1 MDWGFGVW
9 LRLIW
14 PSWESGCDGL
24 WGMKRLWR
32 RVVAA
37 KYGLGKEEW
46 CTDRVRES
54 HG

>member
-24 WGMKRLWR
+24 WG
-32 RVVAA
+32 
-37 KYGLGKEEW
+37 KEEVVEE
-46 CTDRVRES
+46 R
-54 HG
+54 GGG